1 MPSRLI
7 LQLQIVPAHNR
18 SDLAYLVWLCLTPK
32 LLQGED
38 LNDTRPGEYA
48 VAAPAANRETPAHD
62 GPGGDCPM
70 SSQATSCQR

>member
-38 LNDTRPGEYA
+38 LNDT
-48 VAAPAANRETPAHD
+48 

>member
-32 LLQGED
+32 LPQGED
-38 LNDTRPGEYA
+38 LNDTGPGEDA
-48 VAAPAANRETPAHD
+48 VAAPAANLIEAERF
-62 GPGGDCPM
+62 
-70 SSQATSCQR
+70 